1 MKKLVLCLMILGSLS
16 AFSAESVVIDKE
28 VTGVN
33 KETIETREVADKKIN
48 LDQKE
53 VDASEIKISSK
64 KIKEG
69 QESLEVKN
77 SDDEIKKELASDVSK
92 ESSIW
97 KYVLGVLGVIAIAV
111 AL

>member
-48 LDQKE
+48 LSIITPVPRTD
-53 VDASEIKISSK
+53 ISSMK
-64 KIKEG
+64 YIKNPPFFI
-69 QESLEVKN
+69 QYIFVKPPVVN
-77 SDDEIKKELASDVSK
+77 L
-92 ESSIW
+92 
-97 KYVLGVLGVIAIAV
+97 
-111 AL
+111 

>member
-33 KETIETREVADKKIN
+33 KETIETREVAD
-48 LDQKE
+48 
-53 VDASEIKISSK
+53 K

>member
-1 MKKLVLCLMILGSLS
+1 MKKLVLGLMLLSSLTMF
-16 AFSAESVVIDKE
+16 AGENVVIDKE

-33 KETIETREVADKKIN
+33 KETIETREVANKKIN
-48 LDQKE
+48 LEQKE
-53 VDASEIKISSK
+53 VNASEMKTSSN

-97 KYVLGVLGVIAIAV
+97 KYVLGVIGVIAVAV

>member
-1 MKKLVLCLMILGSLS
+1 MKKLVLSLMLLGSLS
-16 AFSAESVVIDKE
+16 AFAAEDVVIDKQ

-53 VDASEIKISSK
+53 VDASEMRTSSR
-64 KIKEG
+64 KIKDG
-69 QESLEVKN
+69 QENLEVKN
-77 SDDEIKKELASDVSK
+77 SDDEIKKQLAEDVSK
-92 ESSIW
+92 DSSIW
-97 KYVLGVLGVIAIAV
+97 KYVLGVLGVVAIAV